1 MYVQL
6 LLALFLAFTVCVACV
21 PLCIKAIKRFQLV
34 DDPQKRKHPAT
45 IHRIPIPRGG
55 GLPIYI
61 SMLVS
66 TIVLIPINHTIFAIL
81 IAGFFVMFIGL
92 LDDKYDLSPY
102 LRFFTN
108 ILLASVVVAS
118 GVTIPY
124 ITNPFGGILDFQH
137 ITIPFLH
144 INLALTIPHILAIVW
159 IVWVMNMLNWSKG
172 VDGQMP
178 GIAAISAMVIGIAS
192 LRFPFLEPVNIQASM
207 MAFIVAGSALGF
219 LIFNFY
225 PAKIF
230 PGYSGTILGFTL
242 GVLSILSGVKLATAL
257 LVMGVPTA
265 DALFT
270 ITRRL
275 LAKKS
280 PFWHDK
286 GHLHHLL
293 LDMGLGHRAISLF
306 YWVMSGVLGLIAL
319 NLSSRGKLF
328 AIILVIVVVSGFILS
343 LKYIVKKGRDEK

>member
-1 MYVQL
+1 MSLVFS
-6 LLALFLAFTVCVACV
+6 LFVGFVISVILTPVS
-21 PLCIKAIKRFQLV
+21 IRAIKRFNLI
-34 DDPQKRKHPAT
+34 DDPTKRKHPAA
-45 IHRIPIPRGG
+45 IHKRPVPRGG

-61 SMLVS
+61 AILIS
-66 TIVLIPINHTIFAIL
+66 TLIIIPISRTFFAIL

-108 ILLASVVVAS
+108 ILLAAVVVFS
-118 GVTIPY
+118 GVTIPF
-124 ITNPFGGILDFQH
+124 ITNPFGGIMHFQH
-137 ITIPFLH
+137 LFIPLLG
-144 INLALTIPHILAIVW
+144 ISLESILSQILAIIW

-178 GIAAISAMVIGIAS
+178 GIAAISAVIIGIAS
-192 LRFPFLEPVNIQASM
+192 LRFAIPTVVTIHTSEMS
-207 MAFIVAGSALGF
+207 FIVAGAALGF
-219 LIFNFY
+219 LLFNFA

-230 PGYSGTILGFTL
+230 PGYSATILGFTI
-242 GVLSILSGVKLATAL
+242 GVLSILSSVKLATAL

-270 ITRRL
+270 IGRRL
-275 LAKKS
+275 YSKKS

-293 LDMGLGHRAISLF
+293 LDLGIGPRGISLF
-306 YWVMSGVLGLIAL
+306 YWMMSLILGLIAL
-319 NLSSRGKLF
+319 ELSSRGKLF
-328 AIILVIVVVSGFILS
+328 AIILVLVLVSGFIIT
-343 LKYIVKKGRDEK
+343 LKYVLKKGKHER